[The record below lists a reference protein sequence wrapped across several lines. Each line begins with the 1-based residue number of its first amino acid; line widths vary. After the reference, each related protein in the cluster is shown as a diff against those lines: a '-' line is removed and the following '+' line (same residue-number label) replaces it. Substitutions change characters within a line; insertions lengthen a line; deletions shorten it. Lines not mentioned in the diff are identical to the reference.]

1 MQYGLLLL
9 VLVCWSAALGFTQNP
24 LLSHDNK
31 IYRTHHASNADGNG
45 ISSARGIGRKF
56 MMGGTEYVQ
65 VPNRHSA
72 QQSLD
77 LNSLSLWERITFTWA
92 YPLMQRGNNNSK
104 PLELNDLWL
113 LDDSLLMENSSEI
126 FESYFINETMASTAS
141 KAKNDTISQESKN
154 VLHQFWNSPV
164 TRALVKM
171 YKESFKNSGILK
183 LFNTLVQFLPSI
195 LIAKILNIIAE
206 SAKLKALGAS
216 TIAMSGVYK
225 QGVLYS
231 SALFGVLCMKTI
243 IENQYFYVVT
253 NLGANIRG
261 VLSSAIYRKSL
272 RLSSTGRAN
281 NTVGEIVNFMQLDTN
296 RMEYVASSIHI
307 VWDGLLQVVGYTSLL
322 LYFLGPA
329 VLAGIAAMLVIIP
342 VNAYFFK
349 KLSKFRSEN
358 LKYTDNRVKLTS
370 EILQGVRAIKAYNW
384 EVPFIEKLN
393 NIRAAE
399 LKSLK
404 ASANTRAILISVLST
419 APAVVSAITLSVY
432 ALLGG
437 SLTPTKVF
445 TALALF
451 NQLRFPLIFFPMLL
465 NTLAEGKI
473 SLNRITTFLL
483 ANEVENYVTSRDTG
497 DSTSISISSNSTFSW
512 SAKSDDTKRG
522 KLSNVGLNVKKGE
535 LVAVVGPV
543 GSGKSTL
550 LAAILGELHKENG
563 SVNVVGDVAYVP
575 QTAWIP
581 NDSLRNVI
589 LYGLPYDREKYNQAI
604 ASCGLLK
611 DIELMDDGDLTEI
624 GERGVNL
631 SGGQKQR
638 VSIARAVYND
648 ADIYLLDDP
657 LSALDAEVGASLF
670 NDCVN
675 GVLKDKTRI
684 LVTHQLRVLPQVDR
698 VIIMGVDE
706 ATGCCKVID
715 QGKLDYLLTRGYD
728 LSKIVKT
735 YEKEAVES
743 VADVSVI
750 APVATSSADAACV
763 TNTDNLLDSIS
774 ANLTMP
780 VAVSLAGNDVVVEKV
795 TAHKKLMTVEERGE
809 GAVGFELYKTY
820 INAMNKPV
828 LLALVMVSFAMANA
842 SQILQQYVIAAW
854 TSDTN
859 YTKRP
864 LAAYLIG
871 MTSMAALVAFF
882 NWSRTCMQVYLGA
895 AASETLHKNMIKQ
908 VLGAPL
914 SYFESTPIGRL
925 VQRFSKDLDSIDQQL
940 PGSFGQSIAS
950 ILNIIAAVV
959 TISLVTP
966 SFTAIMI
973 PILTIYVT
981 VTNYYRTVARE
992 LKRLDSI
999 SRSPIFSHFSETL
1012 GGLAVIRSFLRQK
1025 MFIRMNNLKIDDN
1038 YAAYF
1043 SLKVVD
1049 RWLSVRLELLG
1060 NIMVIFSALLA
1071 VFSGSRAGSAGIS
1084 INNALSVTSLLNWAV
1099 RNGAE
1104 TESLMNSVERV
1115 YYTTT
1120 QTPLERNMDASTLSG
1135 TAFQA
1140 STQSLQPIEND
1151 TTLLQDGWPWKGGI
1165 TLQNVQLRYRDDF
1178 DLVLDKVNLV
1188 IEPGAK
1194 VGIVGRTGSGKSSL
1208 FRALLRL
1215 SELEGGSIHID
1226 GVDISA
1232 VGLNALRSSIA
1243 IIPQDPYLFSGSI
1256 RLNLDPFNKHTDD
1269 ELWSAI
1275 SKSNLEPLVRS
1286 LPGGLAYDVLEG
1298 GDNFSIGQRQL
1309 FCLARALIRRSKI
1322 LLLDEA
1328 TSSVD
1333 YQTDKLIQK
1342 VIQEEF
1348 GEDSTVLTIAHR
1360 LDTIMDSDKVVL
1372 MADGKVVEVGNP
1384 KTLLKRSSSMF
1395 SKLVQ
1400 AAEASDINV

>member
-1 MQYGLLLL
+1 M
-9 VLVCWSAALGFTQNP
+9 
-24 LLSHDNK
+24 
-31 IYRTHHASNADGNG
+31 IY
-45 ISSARGIGRKF
+45 
-56 MMGGTEYVQ
+56 
-65 VPNRHSA
+65 
-72 QQSLD
+72 SL
-77 LNSLSLWERITFTWA
+77 
-92 YPLMQRGNNNSK
+92 M
-104 PLELNDLWL
+104 
-113 LDDSLLMENSSEI
+113 
-126 FESYFINETMASTAS
+126 
-141 KAKNDTISQESKN
+141 
-154 VLHQFWNSPV
+154 
-164 TRALVKM
+164 
-171 YKESFKNSGILK
+171 
-183 LFNTLVQFLPSI
+183 
-195 LIAKILNIIAE
+195 
-206 SAKLKALGAS
+206 
-216 TIAMSGVYK
+216 
-225 QGVLYS
+225 
-231 SALFGVLCMKTI
+231 LFGVLCVKTV
-243 IENQYFYVVT
+243 IENQYFYAVT
-253 NLGANIRG
+253 NLGANVRG

-281 NTVGEIVNFMQLDTN
+281 NTVGEIVNFMQLDTS

-307 VWDGLLQVVGYTSLL
+307 VWDGLLQVFGYTCLL

-329 VLAGIAAMLVIIP
+329 VFAGIAAMLVIIP
-342 VNAYFFK
+342 VNAHFFK

-358 LKYTDNRVKLTS
+358 LKYTDNRVKLTT

-384 EVPFIEKLN
+384 EVPFIDKLN
-393 NIRAAE
+393 KIRMEE
-399 LKSLK
+399 LQSLK

-465 NTLAEGKI
+465 NTLAEGQI
-473 SLNRITTFLL
+473 SLRRITSFLL
-483 ANEVENYVTSRDTG
+483 ANEVENYVTSDDAG
-497 DSTSISISSNSTFSW
+497 DCTSISISSNSSFSW
-512 SAKSDDTKRG
+512 SAKSDDNKRG
-522 KLSNVGLNVKKGE
+522 KLGNVGLNIKKGE

-550 LAAILGELHKENG
+550 LAAILGELHRESG
-563 SVNVVGDVAYVP
+563 SVNVIGDVAYVP

-589 LYGLPYDREKYNQAI
+589 LYGLPYDKEKYNQAI
-604 ASCGLLK
+604 TSCGLLK

-624 GERGVNL
+624 GERGTNL

-648 ADIYLLDDP
+648 ADVYLLDDP

-706 ATGCCKVID
+706 ATGCCQVID

-735 YEKEAVES
+735 YNEENVDSSVEASSTTPS
-743 VADVSVI
+743 VA
-750 APVATSSADAACV
+750 SSIDASCV
-763 TNTDNLLDSIS
+763 TNTEKLVDDIS
-774 ANLTMP
+774 ANVTVP
-780 VAVSLAGNDVVVEKV
+780 VVSKSGSDVVVGKAV
-795 TAHKKLMTVEERGE
+795 PNKKLMTVEERGE
-809 GAVGFELYKTY
+809 GAVGLDMYNMY
-820 INAMNKPV
+820 IKAMNKPLLLV
-828 LLALVMVSFAMANA
+828 LVIVSFAMANA

-859 YTKRP
+859 YAKRP
-864 LAAYLIG
+864 LSAYLIG

-895 AASETLHKNMIKQ
+895 AASKTLHKNMIKQ

-914 SYFESTPIGRL
+914 YYFESTPIGRL
-925 VQRFSKDLDSIDQQL
+925 VQRFSKDLDQIDQQL

-950 ILNIIAAVV
+950 ILNIIAAVF

-966 SFTAIMI
+966 TFTIIMI
-973 PILTIYVT
+973 PILTVYVII
-981 VTNYYRTVARE
+981 TNYYRNVARE

-1038 YAAYF
+1038 LASYF
-1043 SLKVVD
+1043 SLKIVD

-1120 QTPLERNMDASTLSG
+1120 QTPLERNMYASDIKQ
-1135 TAFQA
+1135 TAFQSSA
-1140 STQSLQPIEND
+1140 QSLYAPPEQSITIFNND
-1151 TTLLQDGWPWKGGI
+1151 TALLQDGWPWRGGI
-1165 TLQNVQLRYRDDF
+1165 TVKDIKLRYRDDF
-1178 DLVLDKVNLV
+1178 DLVLDQINLD
-1188 IEPGAK
+1188 IEPGSK

-1215 SELEGGSIHID
+1215 SELEAGSIFID

-1256 RLNLDPFNKHTDD
+1256 RLNLDPFNKHTDE
-1269 ELWSAI
+1269 ELWAAI
-1275 SKSNLEPLVRS
+1275 AKSNLDPLVRS
-1286 LPGGLAYDVLEG
+1286 LPGGLAYEVQEG

-1309 FCLARALIRRSKI
+1309 FCLARALVRKSKI

-1342 VIQEEF
+1342 VIREEF
-1348 GEDSTVLTIAHR
+1348 GRSDSTVLTIAHR

-1384 KTLLKRSSSMF
+1384 KTLQKRSNSLF

-1400 AAEASDINV
+1400 AADASDINAR